1 LIECIEKKIT
11 TTNDGLWR
19 LTEKGKDTLPILM
32 QMLHSHPNGMRMLSL
47 RTRDLEDLVRYF
59 LNLKQEK

>member
-1 LIECIEKKIT
+1 
-11 TTNDGLWR
+11 
-19 LTEKGKDTLPILM
+19 M

-59 LNLKQEK
+59 LNLKQEDEYELHLRLNRRVVTLDE